1 MTRRVLTTPF
11 GPMTAT
17 AEGESITSLC
27 FGEEGEAL
35 SGAPEEQNLLERLE
49 TELEEYAQ
57 GRRRSF
63 DLPLSPKGT
72 LFQRQVWELLK
83 DIPYGERRN
92 YGALAAELG
101 KPAAARAVGAACGK
115 NPIVV
120 VIPCHRVVGRDGA
133 LTGYSALGGTQTKKR
148 LLELELEHQFA
159 EETP

>member
-1 MTRRVLTTPF
+1 MTRRVLFTSF

-27 FGEEGEAL
+27 FGAESEAL
-35 SGAPEEQNLLERLE
+35 SGASEEQTLLERLE

-57 GRRRSF
+57 GRRRRF

-72 LFQRQVWELLK
+72 PFQRQVWELLK
-83 DIPYGERRN
+83 DIPYGERRT

-101 KPAAARAVGAACGK
+101 KPAAARAVGTACGK

-148 LLELELEHQFA
+148 LLELEHQFA